1 MKNRSPIKHLILD
14 VGGVLTRPRES
25 DIILAGA
32 FGKISARRKPLIRTA
47 EDLRAHRLDLGHIST
62 AEYLGEF
69 NRLLGTQYSLAE
81 YFKIRFQFIRPNL
94 ELIRFVRK
102 LRTQGISVSI
112 LSDNSAGNVAYYRRN
127 FTFERTSFAP
137 VRLYSYRYGFAKPD
151 PRFFRVLLKRLRAQ
165 PSECLFVDDN
175 IENVLGARRL
185 GIHAIRYVTNP
196 QLFRSLHSYF
206 RLPR

>member
-1 MKNRSPIKHLILD
+1 MRPKITIKHLILD
-14 VGGVLTRPRES
+14 VGGVLTRPTELK
-25 DIILAGA
+25 IILAGA
-32 FGKISARRKPLIRTA
+32 FGKIPEHKKALIRTA

-81 YFKIRFQFIRPNL
+81 YFKIRFRFIRPNL

-102 LRTQGISVSI
+102 LRAQGLSVSI

-127 FTFERTSFAP
+127 FSFESTEFASL
-137 VRLYSYRYGFAKPD
+137 RLYSYRYSLAKPD

-185 GIHAIRYVTNP
+185 GIHSIRYISNP
-196 QLFRSLHSYF
+196 QIFRSLYSYLH
-206 RLPR
+206 RI